1 MILKCVKVVAAAAF
15 ALVSLNVSG
24 QDLLA
29 RQAPIDRKLKA
40 VDSVALIRQ
49 IKAEKSAYPAYS
61 LYPNWSNERVHA
73 YGNTVTIPDTF
84 RIDMTGFRMPTEHT
98 KITSK
103 FGPRRR
109 RMHNGL
115 DIKVYIGDTIR
126 AAFSGKVRMV
136 KYERR
141 GYGKYV
147 VIRHENGL
155 ETVYG
160 HLSKQ
165 IVDENQYVE
174 AGEPIGLG
182 GNTGRSTGSH
192 LHFETRFLGQAI
204 NPALLFDFEKQ
215 DIVADSYLFRKGN
228 NRYQRNRTNSKNV
241 NLLASSDGTIRYHK
255 VRSGDTLSR
264 IALVGSLF
272 ERRKS
277 FLVILV
283 LIKLHAVGIIVRPRA
298 IRQKQ
303 ASDNSQRPLTN
314 TAQIPIHFFP
324 QHDDVS
330 LSPLARKETAW

>member
-147 VIRHENGL
+147 V
-155 ETVYG
+155 
-160 HLSKQ
+160 
-165 IVDENQYVE
+165 ENQYVE

-264 IALVGSLF
+264 IAQKTGTSIDALCKLNHIT
-272 ERRKS
+272 RRT
-277 FLVILV
+277 ILRPGQV
-283 LIKLHAVGIIVRPRA
+283 LRC
-298 IRQKQ
+298 
-303 ASDNSQRPLTN
+303 S
-314 TAQIPIHFFP
+314 
-324 QHDDVS
+324 
-330 LSPLARKETAW
+330 

>member
-1 MILKCVKVVAAAAF
+1 MIFKHVKIVAVVVLMLA
-15 ALVSLNVSG
+15 SSNVFG

-40 VDSVALIRQ
+40 IDSVALIRQ
-49 IKAEKSAYPAYS
+49 IHKEMAAYPAYS
-61 LYPNWSNERVHA
+61 LYPDWNNSRVHA
-73 YGNTVTIPDTF
+73 FGNVAIPDSF
-84 RIDMTGFRMPTEHT
+84 RIDMTGFCMPTSNT

-115 DIKVYIGDTIR
+115 DVKVYIGDTIR

-141 GYGKYV
+141 GYGQYV
-147 VIRHENGL
+147 VIRHDNGL

-165 IVDENQYVE
+165 LVKEDQYVE
-174 AGEPIGLG
+174 AGEVIGLG

-215 DIVADSYLFRKGN
+215 DIVADSYLFQKGRNRYRGN
-228 NRYQRNRTNSKNV
+228 NRN
-241 NLLASSDGTIRYHK
+241 AGTITTDGDIQYYK
-255 VRSGDTLSR
+255 VRKGDS
-264 IALVGSLF
+264 
-272 ERRKS
+272 
-277 FLVILV
+277 
-283 LIKLHAVGIIVRPRA
+283 
-298 IRQKQ
+298 
-303 ASDNSQRPLTN
+303 
-314 TAQIPIHFFP
+314 
-324 QHDDVS
+324 
-330 LSPLARKETAW
+330 LARISKKTGTSIDALCKLNRITRRTTLRIGQVLRCS

>member
-1 MILKCVKVVAAAAF
+1 MILKCIKIIVVAAF
-15 ALVSLNVSG
+15 TLVSLNVSG

-40 VDSVALIRQ
+40 IDSVALIRQ
-49 IKAEKSAYPAYS
+49 IHKEMAAYPAYS
-61 LYPNWSNERVHA
+61 LYPDWNNERVHA
-73 YGNTVTIPDTF
+73 YGKTVNIPDSF
-84 RIDMTGFRMPTEHT
+84 RIDMTGFCMPTTNT

-115 DIKVYIGDTIR
+115 DVKVYIGDTIR

-141 GYGKYV
+141 GYGQYV
-147 VIRHENGL
+147 VIRHDNGL

-165 IVDENQYVE
+165 LVKEDQYVE
-174 AGEPIGLG
+174 AGDVIGLG

-215 DIVADSYLFRKGN
+215 DIVADSYLFKKGN
-228 NRYQRNRTNSKNV
+228 NRYRRTNSSAI
-241 NLLASSDGTIRYHK
+241 ASNGDIQYYK
-255 VRSGDTLSR
+255 VRKGDSLSR
-264 IALVGSLF
+264 ISKKTGVSIDRLCKLNGIT
-272 ERRKS
+272 RRTT
-277 FLVILV
+277 LRPNQV
-283 LIKLHAVGIIVRPRA
+283 LKC
-298 IRQKQ
+298 
-303 ASDNSQRPLTN
+303 S
-314 TAQIPIHFFP
+314 
-324 QHDDVS
+324 
-330 LSPLARKETAW
+330 

>member
-1 MILKCVKVVAAAAF
+1 MILKCIKVVAVAAS

-40 VDSVALIRQ
+40 IDSIALIRQ
-49 IKAEKSAYPAYS
+49 IHKEMDAYPAYS
-61 LYPNWSNERVHA
+61 LYPNWDNKRVHA
-73 YGNTVTIPDTF
+73 FGNAVVIPDTF
-84 RIDMTGFRMPTEHT
+84 RIDMSGFCMPTTNT

-109 RMHNGL
+109 RMHNGI
-115 DIKVYIGDTIR
+115 DVKVYIGDTIR

-141 GYGKYV
+141 GYGQYV

-155 ETVYG
+155 ETIYG

-165 IVDENQYVE
+165 LVKEDQYVE
-174 AGEPIGLG
+174 AGEVIGLG

-215 DIVADSYLFRKGN
+215 DIVTDSYLFKKGN
-228 NRYQRNRTNSKNV
+228 NRYRRGGSATV
-241 NLLASSDGTIRYHK
+241 TASSGSGDIKYYK
-255 VRSGDTLSR
+255 VRSGDSLSR
-264 IALVGSLF
+264 I
-272 ERRKS
+272 
-277 FLVILV
+277 
-283 LIKLHAVGIIVRPRA
+283 
-298 IRQKQ
+298 
-303 ASDNSQRPLTN
+303 SQRTGTSIDTLCKLNGISRRT
-314 TAQIPIHFFP
+314 TLRIGQ
-324 QHDDVS
+324 VLRCS
-330 LSPLARKETAW
+330 